1 MMRRAM
7 ATILAA
13 LALGGAAIAEAQL
26 FPVPPVLRGPPR
38 GPMPPPPPT
47 IESLQAD
54 LVARSGSD
62 VVYFAGQSHGLDAAA
77 QATLAAQ
84 ARWLRANP
92 AVRARIEGHADER
105 TPRDY
110 ALALGERRA
119 DAVRDFLVLQ
129 GVPAAQL
136 TILSWGKERPAVEGS
151 SEMALALNRRAV
163 TVLMR

>member
-1 MMRRAM
+1 MRRA
-7 ATILAA
+7 ALTIMAA
-13 LALGGAAIAEAQL
+13 LAIGGASFAEAQVR
-26 FPVPPVLRGPPR
+26 FPPVLRGPPR
-38 GPMPPPPPT
+38 GPMPPPPPPT

-54 LVARSGSD
+54 MVAKSGSEI
-62 VVYFAGQSHGLDAAA
+62 VYFAGQSHGLDAAA
-77 QATLAAQ
+77 QTTLTAQ